1 MKKNGKNYEMM
12 ANGFLQSLKD
22 YSWKTYSVIEF
33 SHDDY
38 YVNRADKAVRCL
50 YRYYDHFERF
60 LTEQE
65 VKPRVERIWAEQIPY
80 RVKRVSMAYWEVGIT
95 TLNIVRSLES
105 FTKIFQEICRFFSWN
120 GTDEYK
126 IKVGDTLKDCIK
138 SLNEYFSTVKVVHYS
153 GPDKIMEFFGVLSN
167 ITREMYIDCIN
178 NFPKLTELSRDKLKD
193 INYYIDPETIERF
206 SEFHTEED
214 KSFLKRLGY
223 TVKSLS
229 SELNLDFNDTGLD
242 TILVR
247 YPKDLDEKVE
257 KLKEMKTRWVDE
269 YYKAHPYVPYSSNAH
284 AYQLESSYD
293 IMSDD

>member
-22 YSWKTYSVIEF
+22 YSWKTYSAIEF

-80 RVKRVSMAYWEVGIT
+80 RVKRVSMAYWDSGIT
-95 TLNIVRSLES
+95 TLNIVRSIGS
-105 FTKIFQEICRFFSWN
+105 FTRIFQEICRFFSWN
-120 GTDEYK
+120 GTDEFR
-126 IKVGDTLKDCIK
+126 IKVGDNLKDCIK
-138 SLNEYFSTVKVVHYS
+138 SLNEYFSTVKIVHYS
-153 GPDKIMEFFGVLSN
+153 GPDKILEFLGVLSN
-167 ITREMYIDCIN
+167 IAREMYIDCIRN
-178 NFPKLTELSRDKLKD
+178 SDRIELSKDKLKD
-193 INYYIDPETIERF
+193 ILNTLEVIDAERF
-206 SEFHTEED
+206 IEFRTEED
-214 KSFLKRLGY
+214 KEFLKRLGY
-223 TVKSLS
+223 TVKSLN
-229 SELNLDFNDTGLD
+229 EKFDVKFFDTGLD
-242 TILVR
+242 TILVH
-247 YPKDLDEKVE
+247 YPDDLDEKIS
-257 KLKEMKTRWVDE
+257 KLKEMKARWVDE
-269 YYKAHPYVPYSSNAH
+269 YYKAHPYKPYNSNAH